1 MLTQVIKTIRTLLPF
16 TGSITQQQI
25 EDAVNNVMMIPLY
38 AGFDKDFL
46 IREIEALYNIRIND
60 FRIIEASERKMPWI
74 NAEKAS
80 IKWNFW
86 NRYISYLQKKIAPD
100 TINKLDNLTDD
111 ILDRIA
117 NPTTAGTHQHSHHFR
132 TIQYQ
137 HRLWANK

>member
-25 EDAVNNVMMIPLY
+25 EEAVNNVMMIPLY
-38 AGFDKDFL
+38 AGFDKDVL

-80 IKWNFW
+80 IKWNFS
-86 NRYISYLQKKIAPD
+86 RAHPQ
-100 TINKLDNLTDD
+100 
-111 ILDRIA
+111 
-117 NPTTAGTHQHSHHFR
+117 
-132 TIQYQ
+132 
-137 HRLWANK
+137 